1 MNIKE
6 IKERFDNIGGFTEA
20 HHLKKNLMDLCDIIS
35 KQQEQINRLIRE
47 KEPKRSM
54 PHWPSE

>member
-1 MNIKE
+1 MTDRIARHAASELAEENNNLQAQVN
-6 IKERFDNIGGFTEA
+6 D
-20 HHLKKNLMDLCDIIS
+20 LKKRLD

-54 PHWPSE
+54 PHWPPE